1 LVFGSQYF
9 HPFFIYGYDLVQYPH
24 IVDIMVANP
33 NAIPSLDV
41 LDRALQK
48 VLLPIQDESGNVSE
62 WAHKS
67 LRWFC
72 KVDACTSS
80 YVAKWMLRQDLEQ
93 TQSFQMQAR
102 KSRHPSTHLGGLGNK
117 ITVL

>member
-1 LVFGSQYF
+1 LVHNTFILF
-9 HPFFIYGYDLVQYPH
+9 LIYGYDLVQYPH
-24 IVDIMVANP
+24 IVDIMVADP
-33 NAIPSLDV
+33 NAIPSLVV
-41 LDRALQK
+41 LDLTPQK
-48 VLLPIQDESGNVSE
+48 VPLPIQDESGNVSE

-80 YVAKWMLRQDLEQ
+80 YVAKWMLCQDLEQ
-93 TQSFQMQAR
+93 THSFRMQAG
-102 KSRHPSTHLGGLGNK
+102 KSRRPSTHLGGLGNK